1 MTDITATVREV
12 LQEALAA
19 GDRVVLSELAD
30 RVFETR
36 ADVMQTHAD
45 YLCRSAILKILKRLA
60 HEQTEDEDSQL
71 SLFGFPSVIAVP
83 LDSEK
88 KGDGYYYKATPKATL
103 KELEAGRN
111 LRVENILRAQAK
123 LDRYDEALDSVRPML
138 AGTEKTLSQVLT
150 ELRDPVLA

>member
-1 MTDITATVREV
+1 MTDINATVREV
-12 LQEALAA
+12 WQEAVAA

-36 ADVMQTHAD
+36 ADIMQMHAD
-45 YLCRSAILKILKRLA
+45 SLCRSAILKILKRLA

-88 KGDGYYYKATPKATL
+88 KGDGYYYIATPKANL

-123 LDRYDEALDSVRPML
+123 LDRYDEALESVRPML

-150 ELRDPVLA
+150 ELREPVLA